1 MSVPRACEMDPPAA
15 MATNVPSS
23 LVNWLLSFGN
33 DDSLLIHLSTDQGT
47 ALTILGAILCY
58 SDIFICG
65 AYCMYVHPRLKCT
78 MKYASLVLTVYEGVK
93 SFYKEEDETVPVNM
107 YGKSKVAAEK
117 LIVEKCSNY
126 AILTS
131 SIIYGPQTISPVAK
145 SLPVQVKCTA
155 QHS

>member
-1 MSVPRACEMDPPAA
+1 
-15 MATNVPSS
+15 
-23 LVNWLLSFGN
+23 
-33 DDSLLIHLSTDQGT
+33 
-47 ALTILGAILCY
+47 
-58 SDIFICG
+58 
-65 AYCMYVHPRLKCT
+65 
-78 MKYASLVLTVYEGVK
+78 MKYASLLTVYEGVK

-131 SIIYGPQTISPVAK
+131 SIIYGPKTISPVAK